1 MDEITITRAITE
13 SYTRELLDFLE
24 VDVAIAGAGPSGPVA
39 AYYLAKKGRKTVI
52 YERKRS
58 AGGGMWGG
66 GMMFNRI
73 VVQAEAKEILDEL
86 GGNGQRIPERLI
98 RGRFRGSGI
107 NLLQSGDKSRRA
119 HGRYLWRHATLG
131 KKGDGTGRQPAGLR
145 K

>member
-66 GMMFNRI
+66 RHD
-73 VVQAEAKEILDEL
+73 VQPDCGPGKSQGD
-86 GGNGQRIPERLI
+86 
-98 RGRFRGSGI
+98 SG
-107 NLLQSGDKSRRA
+107 
-119 HGRYLWRHATLG
+119 
-131 KKGDGTGRQPAGLR
+131 
-145 K
+145 